1 MKTKKGN
8 LFVST
13 VAERIAWKAAMA
25 HLPEKLSDEEEAR
38 FEAEDKK
45 LEEETEEAERK
56 DVAKMGHDI
65 IQEIKEENEIIRKK
79 HLQIRR
85 EAERNNEGVKHIKGK
100 WTRAEVNKKS
110 EQLIRG
116 VGRLDGRKPMY
127 WPYANMTEWMKPK
140 WKRKTRVQIIKE
152 NRLKALKENRL
163 KARRELS

>member
-1 MKTKKGN
+1 MGTF
-8 LFVST
+8 FVST
-13 VAERIAWKAAMA
+13 LAERTAWEAAMA
-25 HLPEKLSDEEEAR
+25 HLPKKLSDEEEAK
-38 FEAEDKK
+38 FDAEDKK
-45 LEEETEEAERK
+45 LEEEIEEAERK
-56 DVAKMGHDI
+56 EVARTGHEI
-65 IQEIKEENEIIRKK
+65 IQKIKEENEIQRKK

-85 EAERNNEGVKHIKGK
+85 VAERNNEGIKHIKGK